1 MNFGRPAL
9 GEISNQ
15 IKQEFCSENLP
26 EKTRLPRPE
35 QNLQRKLKYV
45 PLILRKKNNL
55 EPVEPVT
62 NIKRITKV
70 APKKPKK
77 EIDIKKEAGN
87 NSNPYPKPPYSY
99 MAMIQMAIQSSQN
112 LKMTLKQIYEYIE
125 NMFPYFKHA
134 KPGKL
139 IVLLRFKLFVRRNSR
154 IF

>member
-1 MNFGRPAL
+1 MRICFFRKMNFGRPAL

-15 IKQEFCSENLP
+15 IKQEFGSENIP
-26 EKTRLPRPE
+26 EKSRLPRPE

-62 NIKRITKV
+62 NIKRIAKV

-77 EIDIKKEAGN
+77 EINIKKEAGN

-139 IVLLRFKLFVRRNSR
+139 IVLLRF
-154 IF
+154 I